1 MNKQTL
7 IITII
12 IGLGI
17 GIFFAFQSRP
27 MLHEDHM
34 NTSSTRHDH
43 PPHSDNKMHE
53 ANEST
58 TYNMPMI
65 SDYTSS
71 LTHYFSLQDALAK
84 DNLEKAKLASKKLVG
99 SLGEES
105 DITPAAKQ
113 IQAAK
118 TIQEARSQFENI
130 SQAMETLVHQHGTPQ
145 GMTIVKVHCPMV
157 NHNKGA
163 SWLQNHDRILN
174 PYFGSTMLTCGSKIG
189 LLK

>member
-12 IGLGI
+12 VGLGI
-17 GIFFAFQSRP
+17 GIFFAFQSQSMP
-27 MLHEDHM
+27 HEDQM
-34 NTSSTRHDH
+34 NASPTRHDH
-43 PPHSDNKMHE
+43 TSHSNNEMHE
-53 ANEST
+53 TNEST
-58 TYNMPMI
+58 AHSMPMV
-65 SDYTSS
+65 SDYVSS

-84 DNLEKAKLASKKLVG
+84 DNLENAKLASKKLVI

-113 IQAAK
+113 IQTAK
-118 TIQEARSQFENI
+118 TLQVARSQFENI

-163 SWLQNHDRILN
+163 SWLQNHNGILN
-174 PYFGSTMLTCGSKIG
+174 PYFGKAMLHCGTMEDL
-189 LLK
+189 

>member
-34 NTSSTRHDH
+34 NASSTRHDH
-43 PPHSDNKMHE
+43 PSHSDSKMHE
-53 ANEST
+53 TNNST
-58 TYNMPMI
+58 THNMPMV

-84 DNLEKAKLASKKLVG
+84 DNLENAKLSSNKLVG

-105 DITPAAKQ
+105 DITPFVKQ
-113 IQAAK
+113 IQTAK
-118 TIQEARSQFENI
+118 IIQEARSQFENI
-130 SQAMETLVHQHGTPQ
+130 SQAMETLVHRHGIPQ
-145 GMTIVKVHCPMV
+145 GMTIVKVYCPMV

-174 PYFGSTMLTCGSKIG
+174 PYFGKAMLHCGTMEDL
-189 LLK
+189 

>member
-12 IGLGI
+12 VGLGV
-17 GIFFAFQSRP
+17 GVFFAFQSRP
-27 MLHEDHM
+27 MPHEDHM
-34 NTSSTRHDH
+34 NASPTRQDH
-43 PPHSDNKMHE
+43 PSHSDNKMHE
-53 ANEST
+53 INGST
-58 TYNMPMI
+58 VHNMPMV
-65 SDYTSS
+65 SDYVSS

-84 DNLEKAKLASKKLVG
+84 DDLENAKLASNKLVS

-113 IQAAK
+113 IQASK
-118 TIQEARSQFENI
+118 TIRDARSQFENI

-163 SWLQNHDRILN
+163 SWLQNHDGILN
-174 PYFGSTMLTCGSKIG
+174 PYFGKAMLHCGTMEDL
-189 LLK
+189 